1 MFNKMI
7 RASNN
12 FFKNNQT
19 KATANT
25 TNTNN
30 NNNNNKNLNY
40 LNNINKKF
48 NNNTNKNNKINKAT
62 QSSSSTTNTKSTVT
76 GNNNTNLNNNNKN
89 KHKKYNNNNKR
100 TLRLGRNK
108 MGGRKDVRRGL
119 EPLEFEE
126 CIVDSPEFR
135 DNLNRHEKELDHT
148 SHQIKRIIKEV
159 KDLMSAAKV
168 LSTRMKQ
175 LAHLLDDFNFECIG
189 TAQTDDENVICES
202 LKHFAAII
210 GTIEDEREKML
221 TLADQHIIMPLE
233 EFRKKHI
240 GGVKENKKKF
250 DKKTEKFCQTQER
263 FLNMSTKKPENTIQE
278 ADASLGMHEREYVQ
292 ESLSYVLRIQEVQ
305 ERIKFE
311 FVEIL
316 LGFISGWLVFYHTA
330 HEQAEDNRDY
340 LQDLRH
346 KVQKTRENF
355 EGTREKVT
363 ELKTKYMEKRT
374 KPEEKFTKRG
384 YLFLMEKKPFKAT
397 WTKYYCTYKKQKK
410 EFTMLQFNQMNHSS
424 TRPEG
429 REEEKL
435 TLYSCHPRN
444 SEFEKR
450 FCFDLTFKEK
460 PGIVYTF
467 QALSE
472 DDRQAWVKAM
482 DGTESTYFA
491 PGKVKAGEEYQ
502 LDDMGFAFV
511 RRCIDVLER
520 RGLEDEGIYRKSGVG
535 TKISKLLTLGMDP
548 KKADSVFSD
557 EQYRDLMESNTIASA
572 LKTYLRNLNEPLMT
586 YRYHS
591 GFIDAA
597 KQESLN
603 QRVHEVH
610 KLVHKLPQANFEM
623 LDLVIRHLTEVS
635 RKFEKNKMSV
645 FNLGVVF
652 GPTLLRPQEE
662 TVAAILDIK
671 FNNIVINILIEN
683 YDRIFKSDPSAP
695 LLSVTTNPTSPP
707 TRMPRASQAGKSP
720 SSAGSGVGNGGRTSM
735 YSPQQQVYRLVTKS
749 NFTDPPMS
757 SSLQNIPNGLIYSH
771 GSGGGGGNGI
781 TNLTSRTNG
790 GLITGHASNGSGGG
804 GGSSGPKSLGMSVN
818 MGSVKNL
825 HSMSQSDISVR
836 SLRGGSTV
844 GVGGGGSVNSSAAEA
859 VYGILGG
866 TNGSG
871 LTAHHA
877 TPANT
882 TQLRQEY
889 LMATATP
896 ASTGGIGGSGGI
908 YSTASAGSTTR
919 LNMNNV
925 SPPTIAMR
933 AEALYGTTPLTGS
946 GGGVGSGGVGGSQS
960 QLSRNHISYAQA
972 KHYSPVAAAASTSS
986 SNESVCDS
994 LSSLNG
1000 IVGGGGGG
1008 GGSISGSR
1016 LLGGGNSLDYVPHS
1030 SQASSLSTLLGSTCD
1045 DGVTATAA
1053 PSMIG
1058 GGGSSSPKDGE
1069 YVPTK
1074 VHRSKEI
1081 QRELNAGTARVRTL
1095 YACMGESEG
1104 ELSFE
1109 PNQIITN
1116 VRYSHEP
1123 GWLQGTL
1130 NGKTGLIPQNY
1141 VEHLKPYH

>member
-1 MFNKMI
+1 M
-7 RASNN
+7 
-12 FFKNNQT
+12 KNNQT
-19 KATANT
+19 KSS
-25 TNTNN
+25 NN
-30 NNNNNKNLNY
+30 NNNNNL
-40 LNNINKKF
+40 LDLHINS
-48 NNNTNKNNKINKAT
+48 NNNNNNNHSSGGGFKLSKSASSPNHLISPPLLSTKKGGLKSKSKSHRLVGRSSSNGNNNNNNNNSNKNNNR
-62 QSSSSTTNTKSTVT
+62 
-76 GNNNTNLNNNNKN
+76 G
-89 KHKKYNNNNKR
+89 
-100 TLRLGRNK
+100 GK
-108 MGGRKDVRRGL
+108 MGGGTKDARRGL

-168 LSTRMKQ
+168 LSNRMKQ
-175 LAHLLDDFNFECIG
+175 LASSLKDFNFECIG
-189 TAQTDDENVICES
+189 TAQTDDELVICES
-202 LKHFAAII
+202 LEHFGEII
-210 GTIEDEREKML
+210 SLIEDEREKML
-221 TLADQHIIMPLE
+221 TLADTQIIEPLE
-233 EFRKKHI
+233 DFRKKQI
-240 GGVKENKKKF
+240 GGVKDNKKKF
-250 DKKTEKFCQTQER
+250 DKKTEKFCQSQER
-263 FLNMSTKKPENTIQE
+263 FLNMSTKKPENSIQE

-316 LGFISGWLVFYHTA
+316 LAFISSWLVFYHTA
-330 HEQAEDNRDY
+330 HESAEDNRDY

-355 EGTREKVT
+355 IGTREKVT
-363 ELKTKYMEKRT
+363 ELKLKYMEKRT

-410 EFTMLQFNQMNHSS
+410 EFTMLQFNQMNHSFA
-424 TRPEG
+424 RPEQ

-435 TLYSCHPRN
+435 TLVSCQRRA

-460 PGIVYTF
+460 PGSVYTF

-472 DDRQAWVKAM
+472 EDRRAWINAM
-482 DGTESTYFA
+482 DGTEPTYLA
-491 PGKVKAGEEYQ
+491 PGKIKAGEEYQ
-502 LDDMGFAFV
+502 LDETGFAFV
-511 RRCIDVLER
+511 RKCIEVLEN

-535 TKISKLLTLGMDP
+535 TKISKLLSLGMDR
-548 KKADSVFSD
+548 KKADSVFTD

-591 GFIDAA
+591 GFIEAA

-610 KLVHKLPQANFEM
+610 KLVYKLPQPNFEM
-623 LDLVIRHLTEVS
+623 LDMVIRHLTEVS

-671 FNNIVINILIEN
+671 FNNIVINILIDN
-683 YDRIFKSDPSAP
+683 YERIFKNDPSTVSTH
-695 LLSVTTNPTSPP
+695 LQNNSSSPP
-707 TRMPRASQAGKSP
+707 VRVPRASQSKQSLLAGGGG
-720 SSAGSGVGNGGRTSM
+720 GSVGRNSM
-735 YSPQQQVYRLVTKS
+735 YSPQQQVYRVVTKS
-749 NFTDPPMS
+749 NYTDSPMS
-757 SSLQNIPNGLIYSH
+757 SSLQNIPNGMIYGTT
-771 GSGGGGGNGI
+771 GSGGSVGSSGVITSNGTGGGHLSTHT
-781 TNLTSRTNG
+781 TN
-790 GLITGHASNGSGGG
+790 

-825 HSMSQSDISVR
+825 HSMSQSDISMR
-836 SLRGGSTV
+836 R
-844 GVGGGGSVNSSAAEA
+844 NNANDP
-859 VYGILGG
+859 VYGILSSN
-866 TNGSG
+866 TNGG

-877 TPANT
+877 TPANAT
-882 TQLRQEY
+882 NLRHDY

-896 ASTGGIGGSGGI
+896 ASTSI
-908 YSTASAGSTTR
+908 YSTNSAGNRISA
-919 LNMNNV
+919 NNV
-925 SPPTIAMR
+925 SPPTLAMR
-933 AEALYGTTPLTGS
+933 KEALYGGAPSGGG
-946 GGGVGSGGVGGSQS
+946 GGGVGSGNGPQQHPPV
-960 QLSRNHISYAQA
+960 QLQRSNHLPYAQN
-972 KHYSPVAAAASTSS
+972 KHYSSAAAASTSS

-994 LSSLNG
+994 LSSTN
-1000 IVGGGGGG
+1000 GGGGGTNSSRFLSAR
-1008 GGSISGSR
+1008 GSI
-1016 LLGGGNSLDYVPHS
+1016 DYVPHS
-1030 SQASSLSTLLGSTCD
+1030 SQATSLSTLLVD
-1045 DGVTATAA
+1045 DVVTATAA
-1053 PSMIG
+1053 PSMIV
-1058 GGGSSSPKDGE
+1058 GSSGSSPNEYTPQKMHRNKD
-1069 YVPTK
+1069 VNQIK
-1074 VHRSKEI
+1074 RD
-1081 QRELNAGTARVRTL
+1081 LDAGTARVRTL
-1095 YACMGESEG
+1095 YACLGESEG

-1116 VRYSHEP
+1116 VGFSHEP

-1130 NGKTGLIPQNY
+1130 NGKTGLIPENY

>member
-1 MFNKMI
+1 M
-7 RASNN
+7 
-12 FFKNNQT
+12 KNNQ
-19 KATANT
+19 KS
-25 TNTNN
+25 TNN
-30 NNNNNKNLNY
+30 NNNNNNNQNNNNLNY
-40 LNNINKKF
+40 LNNKNSNYNTSSHVNGGHKLTKSASSPLNI
-48 NNNTNKNNKINKAT
+48 NNTAT
-62 QSSSSTTNTKSTVT
+62 AAAGQNLKKGLKSKSKSHRLVGRSSSNTYSSGGGGGGFGK
-76 GNNNTNLNNNNKN
+76 
-89 KHKKYNNNNKR
+89 
-100 TLRLGRNK
+100 K
-108 MGGRKDVRRGL
+108 MGGGVKDARRGL

-175 LAHLLDDFNFECIG
+175 LAYSLKEFNFECIG
-189 TAQTDDENVICES
+189 TAQTDDELVICES
-202 LKHFAAII
+202 LKHFGDII
-210 GTIEDEREKML
+210 SMIEDEREKML
-221 TLADQHIIMPLE
+221 TLADEHIIEPLE
-233 EFRKKHI
+233 DFRKKQI

-250 DKKTEKFCQTQER
+250 DKKTEKFCQSQER

-316 LGFISGWLVFYHTA
+316 LAFISSWLVFYHTA
-330 HEQAEDNRDY
+330 HEQAEDNKDY

-363 ELKTKYMEKRT
+363 ELKLKYMEKRT

-410 EFTMLQFNQMNHSS
+410 EFTMLQFNQMNHSF
-424 TRPEG
+424 TRPEQ

-435 TLYSCHPRN
+435 TLVSCQRRA

-472 DDRQAWVKAM
+472 EDRRAWINAM
-482 DGTESTYFA
+482 DGTEPTYLA

-502 LDDMGFAFV
+502 LDDIGFAFV
-511 RRCIDVLER
+511 RKCIETLEN

-535 TKISKLLTLGMDP
+535 TKISKLLALGMDR
-548 KKADSVFSD
+548 KKADSVFND

-591 GFIDAA
+591 GFIEAA
-597 KQESLN
+597 KQENLN

-610 KLVHKLPQANFEM
+610 KLVHKLPQSNLEM
-623 LDLVIRHLTEVS
+623 LDMVIRHLTEVS

-683 YDRIFKSDPSAP
+683 YERIFKNDPS
-695 LLSVTTNPTSPP
+695 SVGAHIQSNSSSPP
-707 TRMPRASQAGKSP
+707 VRVPRASQANKSL
-720 SSAGSGVGNGGRTSM
+720 SAGGGGGSVGRNSM
-735 YSPQQQVYRLVTKS
+735 YSPQQVYRVVTKS
-749 NFTDPPMS
+749 NFTDSPMS
-757 SSLQNIPNGLIYSH
+757 SSLQNIPNGMIY
-771 GSGGGGGNGI
+771 GTSGGGGGG
-781 TNLTSRTNG
+781 
-790 GLITGHASNGSGGG
+790 ANGSGGNSGVITSNGTNGGGLLAAHATNG
-804 GGSSGPKSLGMSVN
+804 GGSGSKSLGMSVN

-825 HSMSQSDISVR
+825 HSMSQSDISMR
-836 SLRGGSTV
+836 RNNTNES
-844 GVGGGGSVNSSAAEA
+844 
-859 VYGILGG
+859 VYGILSAN
-866 TNGSG
+866 TNGG

-877 TPANT
+877 TPANAT
-882 TQLRQEY
+882 NLRHDY

-896 ASTGGIGGSGGI
+896 ASTSI
-908 YSTASAGSTTR
+908 YSTNTSGNRIS
-919 LNMNNV
+919 LNNV
-925 SPPTIAMR
+925 SPPTLAMR
-933 AEALYGTTPLTGS
+933 KEALYGTGS
-946 GGGVGSGGVGGSQS
+946 GPQQHPPV
-960 QLSRNHISYAQA
+960 QLQRSNHLPYASN
-972 KHYSPVAAAASTSS
+972 KHYPSGAAASTSS

-994 LSSLNG
+994 LSSTNG
-1000 IVGGGGGG
+1000 GGGGGG
-1008 GGSISGSR
+1008 GGSGGGVSSSR
-1016 LLGGGNSLDYVPHS
+1016 LLSARGSIDYVPHS
-1030 SQASSLSTLLGSTCD
+1030 SQATSLSTLLGSQVD
-1045 DGVTATAA
+1045 DVVTATAA
-1053 PSMIG
+1053 PSMIVG
-1058 GGGSSSPKDGE
+1058 STGSSSNE
-1069 YVPTK
+1069 YGTTPQK
-1074 VHRSKEI
+1074 VHRNKDVTQIKRDLE
-1081 QRELNAGTARVRTL
+1081 AGTARVRTL
-1095 YACMGESEG
+1095 YACLGESEG

-1116 VRYSHEP
+1116 VGFSHEP

-1130 NGKTGLIPQNY
+1130 NGKTGLIPENY

>member
-1 MFNKMI
+1 M
-7 RASNN
+7 
-12 FFKNNQT
+12 KNNQSKTSNNNNNHLHYLHINTSSNNNNNNGGYKLSKSASSPNHLIAPPPPPST
-19 KATANT
+19 KKGLKSKSKSHRLAGRSSSNG
-25 TNTNN
+25 NYNNN
-30 NNNNNKNLNY
+30 NNNNNKNR
-40 LNNINKKF
+40 
-48 NNNTNKNNKINKAT
+48 
-62 QSSSSTTNTKSTVT
+62 
-76 GNNNTNLNNNNKN
+76 G
-89 KHKKYNNNNKR
+89 
-100 TLRLGRNK
+100 GK
-108 MGGRKDVRRGL
+108 MGGGTKDARRGL

-148 SHQIKRIIKEV
+148 SQQIKRIIKEV

-168 LSTRMKQ
+168 LSNRMKQ
-175 LAHLLDDFNFECIG
+175 LAYSLKEFNFECIG
-189 TAQTDDENVICES
+189 TAQTDDELVICES
-202 LKHFAAII
+202 LKQFGDII
-210 GTIEDEREKML
+210 SMIEDERDKML
-221 TLADQHIIMPLE
+221 TLADEHIIEPLE
-233 EFRKKHI
+233 DFRKKQI

-250 DKKTEKFCQTQER
+250 DKKTEKFCQSQER

-316 LGFISGWLVFYHTA
+316 LAFISSWLVFYHTA
-330 HEQAEDNRDY
+330 HESAEDNKDY

-363 ELKTKYMEKRT
+363 ELKLKYMEKRT

-410 EFTMLQFNQMNHSS
+410 EFTMLQFNQMNHSFA
-424 TRPEG
+424 RPEQ
-429 REEEKL
+429 REEERL
-435 TLYSCHPRN
+435 TLVSCQRRA

-460 PGIVYTF
+460 PGTVYTF

-472 DDRQAWVKAM
+472 EDRKAWINAM
-482 DGTESTYFA
+482 DGTEPTYLA
-491 PGKVKAGEEYQ
+491 PGKIKAGEEYQ
-502 LDDMGFAFV
+502 LDEVGFAFV
-511 RRCIDVLER
+511 RKCIEVLES

-535 TKISKLLTLGMDP
+535 TKISKLLALGMDR
-548 KKADSVFSD
+548 KKAESVFTD

-591 GFIDAA
+591 GFIEAA

-610 KLVHKLPQANFEM
+610 KLVYKLPQPNFEM
-623 LDLVIRHLTEVS
+623 LDMVIRHLTEVS

-671 FNNIVINILIEN
+671 FNNIVINILIDN
-683 YDRIFKSDPSAP
+683 YERIFKNDPSTVSTH
-695 LLSVTTNPTSPP
+695 LQNNSSSPP
-707 TRMPRASQAGKSP
+707 VRVPRTNQSKQAILSGGGG
-720 SSAGSGVGNGGRTSM
+720 GSVGRNSM
-735 YSPQQQVYRLVTKS
+735 YSPQQQVYRVVAKS
-749 NFTDPPMS
+749 NFTDSPMS
-757 SSLQNIPNGLIYSH
+757 SSLQNIPNGMIYGTSSGG
-771 GSGGGGGNGI
+771 GSGGGSTNIITSNG
-781 TNLTSRTNG
+781 TNG
-790 GLITGHASNGSGGG
+790 GHMSSTHTSNGGSS
-804 GGSSGPKSLGMSVN
+804 SSGPKSLGMSVN

-825 HSMSQSDISVR
+825 HSMSQSDISMR
-836 SLRGGSTV
+836 R
-844 GVGGGGSVNSSAAEA
+844 NNANDP
-859 VYGILGG
+859 VYGILSSN
-866 TNGSG
+866 TNGG

-877 TPANT
+877 TPANAT
-882 TQLRQEY
+882 NLRHDY

-896 ASTGGIGGSGGI
+896 ASTSI
-908 YSTASAGSTTR
+908 YGTNSSANRVS
-919 LNMNNV
+919 LNNV
-925 SPPTIAMR
+925 SPPSLAMR
-933 AEALYGTTPLTGS
+933 KEALYGGSS
-946 GGGVGSGGVGGSQS
+946 GGIGSTGNGPQQHPPV
-960 QLSRNHISYAQA
+960 QLQRSNHLPYAQN
-972 KHYSPVAAAASTSS
+972 KHYSSAAAASTSS

-994 LSSLNG
+994 LSSTNG
-1000 IVGGGGGG
+1000 GSAGGGTGSSRFLSAR
-1008 GGSISGSR
+1008 GSI
-1016 LLGGGNSLDYVPHS
+1016 DYVPHS
-1030 SQASSLSTLLGSTCD
+1030 SQATTLSSLLGSQVD
-1045 DGVTATAA
+1045 DVVTATAA
-1053 PSMIG
+1053 PSMIVG
-1058 GGGSSSPKDGE
+1058 STGSSPNEYTPQKMHRNKDVNQIKRDLE
-1069 YVPTK
+1069 
-1074 VHRSKEI
+1074 
-1081 QRELNAGTARVRTL
+1081 AGTARVRTL
-1095 YACMGESEG
+1095 YACLGESEG

-1116 VRYSHEP
+1116 VGFSHEP

-1130 NGKTGLIPQNY
+1130 NGKTGLIPENY